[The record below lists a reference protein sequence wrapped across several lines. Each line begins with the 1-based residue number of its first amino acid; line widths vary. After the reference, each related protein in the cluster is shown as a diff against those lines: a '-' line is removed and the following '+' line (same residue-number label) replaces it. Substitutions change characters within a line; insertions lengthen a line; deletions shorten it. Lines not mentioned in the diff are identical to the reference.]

1 MTEGTVV
8 AIKGQIVEVEFRD
21 IKPAINEILTLELD
35 PEAILE
41 VYSSSADETFYCFLM
56 RSSKELQRGMK
67 VINTNKPLVVP
78 VGKELLGRVINVFGE
93 SLDGGETLKGLKH
106 IPISSTNIPYD
117 HISVPTVVLET
128 GIKVIDFFS
137 PILKGSRVGLFG
149 GAGVGKTILLTEI
162 IHNVVVLHKEDSLS
176 VFAGVGE
183 RAREGHE
190 LHQTLKASNV
200 LQKVALIFGQMG
212 ENAAVRFR
220 TATAAITIAEY
231 FRDVEKS
238 NVLFFID
245 NMFRFAQAGYELGTL
260 MNQIPS
266 QDGYQPTLA
275 SELAAVQ
282 ERLVSTTSG
291 TMTSIET
298 IYVPSDDLTDYAV
311 QSIFPFLSSTVVLSR
326 SIYQEGRFPAVDIL
340 NSTSSA
346 LNRETVG
353 ESHYALYLTSQSLL
367 KRAVEL
373 ERIVSLIGESELST
387 TDQAVYRRAKIL
399 RNYFTQNFFTTESQT
414 GKKGAYVALADVV
427 GDVGQIL
434 SGRYDDVP
442 AQSFMS
448 IGSLKDLIK
457 S

>member
-8 AIKGQIVEVEFRD
+8 AIKGQIVEVEFRGV
-21 IKPAINEILTLELD
+21 KPAINEILTLERD
-35 PEAILE
+35 PTAILE
-41 VYSSSADETFYCFLM
+41 VYASSADETFYCFLM
-56 RSSKELQRGMK
+56 RSSQELQRGMK
-67 VINTNKPLVVP
+67 VINTNKSLVVP
-78 VGKELLGRVINVFGE
+78 VGKALLGRVINVFGE
-93 SLDGGETLKGLKH
+93 VLDGGPALQDQKQN
-106 IPISSTNIPYD
+106 PISSTTVPYD
-117 HISVPTVVLET
+117 HISVPKVVLET

-162 IHNVVVLHKEDSLS
+162 IHNVVVLQKENNVS

-200 LQKVALIFGQMG
+200 LQKVALVFGQMG

-220 TATAAITIAEY
+220 TAMAAITIAEH

-275 SELAAVQ
+275 SELATVQ

-291 TMTSIET
+291 TMTSIEA

-326 SIYQEGRFPAVDIL
+326 NIYQEGRFPAVDIL

-346 LNRETVG
+346 INMETVG
-353 ESHYALYLTSQSLL
+353 ENHYSLYIASQSLL

-387 TDQAVYRRAKIL
+387 ADQAIYRRSKIL

-414 GKKGAYVALADVV
+414 GRKGSYVALAEVV

-442 AQSFMS
+442 AQSFLS
-448 IGSLKDLIK
+448 IGSLKDLMK
-457 S
+457 T

>member
-1 MTEGTVV
+1 MTEGTIV
-8 AIKGQIVEVEFRD
+8 AIKGQIVEVEFRG
-21 IKPAINEILTLELD
+21 IKPAINEILTLKND
-35 PEAILE
+35 PTAILE

-56 RSSKELQRGMK
+56 RHSKELQRGMT

-78 VGKELLGRVINVFGE
+78 VGKSLLGRVINVFGE
-93 SLDGGETLKGLKH
+93 PLDGGEPFKDLKQV
-106 IPISSTNIPYD
+106 PISSTNVPYD
-117 HISVPTVVLET
+117 HIAVPTVVLET

-162 IHNVVVLHKEDSLS
+162 IHNVVILHKEDNIS

-220 TATAAITIAEY
+220 TAMAAITIAEY

-291 TMTSIET
+291 TMTSIEA

-326 SIYQEGRFPAVDIL
+326 NIYQEGRFPAVDIL

-399 RNYFTQNFFTTESQT
+399 RNYFTQNFFTTELQT
-414 GKKGAYVALADVV
+414 GKKGSYVSLAEIVV
-427 GDVGQIL
+427 DVGQIL

-442 AQSFMS
+442 AQSFMN
-448 IGSLKDLIK
+448 IGSLKDLMK

>member
-1 MTEGTVV
+1 MTEGSVV
-8 AIKGQIVEVEFRD
+8 AIKGQIVEVEFRGV
-21 IKPAINEILTLELD
+21 KPAINDILTLEQD
-35 PEAILE
+35 PSAVLE
-41 VYSSSADETFYCFLM
+41 VYASSTDETFYCFLM
-56 RSSKELQRGMK
+56 RNSVELQRGMK
-67 VINTNKPLVVP
+67 VINTNKPLMVP
-78 VGKELLGRVINVFGE
+78 VGKALLGRVINVFGE
-93 SLDGGETLKGLKH
+93 ALDGGASLKELKQA
-106 IPISSTNIPYD
+106 PISSTVIPYD
-117 HISVPTVVLET
+117 HIAVPTDVLET

-162 IHNVVVLHKEDSLS
+162 IHNVVILHKEDNISI
-176 VFAGVGE
+176 FAGVGE

-190 LHQTLKASNV
+190 LHQTLNMSKV

-220 TATAAITIAEY
+220 TAMAAITVAEY

-275 SELAAVQ
+275 SELASVQ

-291 TMTSIET
+291 TMTSIEA

-326 SIYQEGRFPAVDIL
+326 SIYQEGKFPAIDIL

-353 ESHYALYLTSQSLL
+353 EKHYNLYLASQSLM

-373 ERIVSLIGESELST
+373 ERIVSLIGESELSA
-387 TDQAVYRRAKIL
+387 TDQTIYRRSKIL
-399 RNYFTQNFFTTESQT
+399 RNYFTQNFFITESQT
-414 GKKGAYVALADVV
+414 GKKGSYVTLVETVEDVA
-427 GDVGQIL
+427 QIL

-442 AQSFMS
+442 AQSFMN
-448 IGSLKDLIK
+448 IGPLKDLMK
-457 S
+457 T

>member
-1 MTEGTVV
+1 MTQGTII

-21 IKPAINEILTLELD
+21 VKPAINEILTLEKD
-35 PEAILE
+35 PTAILE
-41 VYSSSADETFYCFLM
+41 VYSSASDESFYCFLL
-56 RSSKELQRGMK
+56 RHSKPLQRGMK
-67 VINTNKPLVVP
+67 VLNTNKPLVVP
-78 VGKELLGRVINVFGE
+78 VGRSLLGRVINVFGE
-93 SLDGGETLKGLKH
+93 PLDGGAALKDLKYA
-106 IPISSTNIPYD
+106 PISATNVPYD
-117 HISVPTVVLET
+117 HIVVPTVVLET

-162 IHNVVVLHKEDSLS
+162 IHNVVILQKEENLS

-200 LQKVALIFGQMG
+200 LQKVALVFGQMG

-220 TATAAITIAEY
+220 TAMAAITVAEH

-238 NVLFFID
+238 NILFFID

-291 TMTSIET
+291 TMTSIEA

-387 TDQAVYRRAKIL
+387 SDQAVYRRAKIL
-399 RNYFTQNFFTTESQT
+399 RNYFTQNFFTTELQT
-414 GKKGAYVALADVV
+414 GKKGSYVALADVV
-427 GDVGQIL
+427 EDVGQIL
-434 SGRYDDVP
+434 SGRYDDTP
-442 AQSFMS
+442 AQSFLN
-448 IGSLKDLIK
+448 IGSLKDLMK
-457 S
+457 A

>member
-1 MTEGTVV
+1 MTEGTIV
-8 AIKGQIVEVEFRD
+8 AIKGQIIEVEFRG
-21 IKPAINEILTLELD
+21 IKPAINEILTLEGD
-35 PEAILE
+35 PTAIFE
-41 VYSSSADETFYCFLM
+41 VYSSSSDESFYCFLL
-56 RSSKELQRGMK
+56 RHAKPLQRGMK
-67 VINTNKPLVVP
+67 VVNTNKPLVVP
-78 VGKELLGRVINVFGE
+78 VGNGLLGRVVNVFGE
-93 SLDGGETLKGLKH
+93 VLDAGGPLKDTKFA
-106 IPISSTNIPYD
+106 PISPNNIPYD
-117 HISVPTVVLET
+117 HIAVPSVVLET

-162 IHNVVVLHKEDSLS
+162 IHNVVVLHKGENVS

-190 LHQTLKASNV
+190 LYETLKASNV

-220 TATAAITIAEY
+220 TAMAAATIAEH
-231 FRDVEKS
+231 FRDVEKTD
-238 NVLFFID
+238 VLFFID
-245 NMFRFAQAGYELGTL
+245 NVFRFAQAGYELGTL

-275 SELAAVQ
+275 SELASVQ

-291 TMTSIET
+291 NMTSIEA

-311 QSIFPFLSSTVVLSR
+311 QSIFPFLSSSVVLSR
-326 SIYQEGRFPAVDIL
+326 GIYQEGRFPAVDIL
-340 NSTSSA
+340 SSTSSA
-346 LNRETVG
+346 LGKETVG
-353 ESHYALYLTSQSLL
+353 ESHYSLYIVAQSLL
-367 KRAVEL
+367 KRAIEL

-387 TDQAVYRRAKIL
+387 ADQSIYRRAKIL
-399 RNYFTQNFFTTESQT
+399 RNYFTQNFFTTELQT
-414 GKKGAYVALADVV
+414 GKKGVYVALPELVN
-427 GDVGQIL
+427 DVGQIL

-442 AQSFMS
+442 AQSFMN
-448 IGSLKDLIK
+448 IGSLKDLMK

>member
-1 MTEGTVV
+1 MKYGTILAV
-8 AIKGQIVEVEFRD
+8 KGQIVEVEFRED
-21 IKPAINEILTLELD
+21 KPAINDILTLEGD
-35 PEAILE
+35 SSAIFE
-41 VYSSSADETFYCFLM
+41 VYSSASDNSFYCFLL
-56 RSSKELQRGMK
+56 RNVKQLERGMK
-67 VINTNKPLVVP
+67 VINTKKPLQVP
-78 VGKELLGRVINVFGE
+78 VGRGLLGRVINLF
-93 SLDGGETLKGLKH
+93 GETLDGKEPLAE
-106 IPISSTNIPYD
+106 PQFASISPTGTTYD
-117 HISVPTVVLET
+117 TIAVPSVILET

-162 IHNVVVLHKEDSLS
+162 IHNVVILHKEENVS

-190 LHQTLKASNV
+190 LFETLKASNV

-220 TATAAITIAEY
+220 TAMAATTIAEH
-231 FRDVEKS
+231 FRDVEKT

-275 SELAAVQ
+275 SELASIQ
-282 ERLVSTTSG
+282 ERLVSTKSG
-291 TMTSIET
+291 TMTSIEA

-311 QSIFPFLSSTVVLSR
+311 QSIFPFLSSSVVLSR
-326 SIYQEGRFPAVDIL
+326 SIYQDGRFPAVDIL

-346 LNRETVG
+346 LSKETVG
-353 ESHYALYLTSQSLL
+353 ENHYTYYLASQSLL
-367 KRAVEL
+367 KRAIEL

-387 TDQAVYRRAKIL
+387 SDQAIYRRARIL

-414 GKKGAYVALADVV
+414 GKKGVYVPLAELVS
-427 GDVGQIL
+427 DVGQIL

-442 AQSFMS
+442 VQSFRD
-448 IGSLKDLIK
+448 IGSLKDLMK

>member
-1 MTEGTVV
+1 MTEGIIV

-21 IKPAINEILTLELD
+21 VKPAINEILTLESD
-35 PEAILE
+35 PTAIME
-41 VYSSSADETFYCFLM
+41 VYSSASDESFYCFLL
-56 RSSKELQRGMK
+56 RHSKQLQRGMK

-78 VGKELLGRVINVFGE
+78 VGKALLGRVINVFGE
-93 SLDGGETLKGLKH
+93 ALDGEEPLKDLKQAT
-106 IPISSTNIPYD
+106 ISSTNVPYD

-162 IHNVVVLHKEDSLS
+162 IHNVVILHKEENIS

-190 LHQTLKASNV
+190 LYETLKASKV

-212 ENAAVRFR
+212 ENAAVRFK
-220 TATAAITIAEY
+220 TAMAAITIAEH

-282 ERLVSTTSG
+282 ERLISTTSG
-291 TMTSIET
+291 TMTSIEA

-326 SIYQEGRFPAVDIL
+326 NIYQEGRFPAVDIL

-346 LNRETVG
+346 LNKETVG
-353 ESHYALYLTSQSLL
+353 DSHYTSYLTSQSLL

-373 ERIVSLIGESELST
+373 ERIVSLIGESELSA
-387 TDQAVYRRAKIL
+387 TDQAIYRRAKIL
-399 RNYFTQNFFTTESQT
+399 RNYFTQNFFTTELQT
-414 GKKGAYVALADVV
+414 GKKGAYVSLADVV
-427 GDVGQIL
+427 GDVEQIL

-442 AQSFMS
+442 AQSFMN
-448 IGSLKDLIK
+448 IGSLKDLMK

>member
-1 MTEGTVV
+1 MKEGTIT
-8 AIKGQIVEVEFRD
+8 AIKGQIIEVEFRED
-21 IKPAINEILTLELD
+21 KPAINDILTLEND
-35 PEAILE
+35 PTAIFE
-41 VYSSSADETFYCFLM
+41 VYSSASDESFYCFLL
-56 RSSKELQRGMK
+56 RSSQQLQRGMK
-67 VINTNKPLVVP
+67 VLNTKKPLVVT
-78 VGKELLGRVINVFGE
+78 VGKGLLGRVINVFGE
-93 SLDGGETLKGLKH
+93 PLDGEAPLENLTYA
-106 IPISSTNIPYD
+106 PISPTDIPYD
-117 HISVPTVVLET
+117 HISVPSVFLET

-162 IHNVVVLHKEDSLS
+162 IHNVVILHKEENVS

-190 LHQTLKASNV
+190 LYETLKASNV

-220 TATAAITIAEY
+220 TAMAAATIAEH
-231 FRDVEKS
+231 FRDVEKT

-275 SELAAVQ
+275 SELASVQ

-291 TMTSIET
+291 TMTSIEA

-311 QSIFPFLSSTVVLSR
+311 QSIFPFLSSSVVLSR
-326 SIYQEGRFPAVDIL
+326 SIYQDGRFPAVDIL
-340 NSTSSA
+340 HSTSSA
-346 LNRETVG
+346 LSKETVG
-353 ESHYALYLTSQSLL
+353 DSHYSYYLASQSLL
-367 KRAVEL
+367 KRAIEL

-387 TDQAVYRRAKIL
+387 ADQSIYRRAKIL
-399 RNYFTQNFFTTESQT
+399 RNYFTQNFFTTELQT
-414 GKKGAYVALADVV
+414 GKKGVYVPLSELVT
-427 GDVGQIL
+427 DVGQII

-442 AQSFMS
+442 PQSFMN
-448 IGSLKDLIK
+448 IGSLKDLMK
-457 S
+457 A